1 MIKWKK
7 TTYPST
13 FIKLSD
19 ELAKVRSM
27 LSADVYN
34 KNTEKYRGKQE
45 HSISQLGI
53 FAELIARHLME
64 NNNGIKYKAALLLEE
79 RPVVEADIIMQGIGE
94 MNYIDVKGV
103 RSGGNTLRV
112 NFKAHNNP
120 KKKITHYLFIQPLNA
135 LYARFCWFTHEQVSE
150 WTVVM
155 STYTECYELEIPK
168 TQLKLKTMKQQPN
181 YYAIISAEVRYDKN
195 LTANAKLLYAEI
207 TALLNINGE
216 CFATNKYFSN
226 LYGKSTVTIS
236 KWVSELVANGYIST
250 YYTYK
255 GGTKEIDRRYIR
267 ILKGGIKENFKGGIK
282 ENFKDNISLSKDKHI
297 NNKGT
302 SFKKPTVNDI
312 KEYCLWRNNG
322 IDAETFFDFY
332 ESKNWLIGK
341 NKMKD
346 WKACVRTWEKRQN
359 KTNNNNTTSHRHQK
373 GGDYG
378 DGKF

>member
-1 MIKWKK
+1 
-7 TTYPST
+7 
-13 FIKLSD
+13 
-19 ELAKVRSM
+19 
-27 LSADVYN
+27 
-34 KNTEKYRGKQE
+34 
-45 HSISQLGI
+45 
-53 FAELIARHLME
+53 
-64 NNNGIKYKAALLLEE
+64 
-79 RPVVEADIIMQGIGE
+79 
-94 MNYIDVKGV
+94 
-103 RSGGNTLRV
+103 
-112 NFKAHNNP
+112 
-120 KKKITHYLFIQPLNA
+120 
-135 LYARFCWFTHEQVSE
+135 
-150 WTVVM
+150 
-155 STYTECYELEIPK
+155 
-168 TQLKLKTMKQQPN
+168 MKQQPN

-250 YYTYK
+250 HYIYK
-255 GGTKEIDRRYIR
+255 GGTKEIERRYIR
-267 ILKGGIKENFKGGIK
+267 KLKGGIKENFKGGIK
-282 ENFKDNISLSKDKHI
+282 ENFKDSISLSKDKHI
-297 NNKGT
+297 NNKGA
-302 SFKKPTVNDI
+302 SFKKPEVNDI

-359 KTNNNNTTSHRHQK
+359 KTNNNNTTSHRHKK

>member
-1 MIKWKK
+1 MIKWKN

-135 LYARFCWFTHEQVSE
+135 LYARFCWFTHKQVSE

-168 TQLKLKTMKQQPN
+168 
-181 YYAIISAEVRYDKN
+181 
-195 LTANAKLLYAEI
+195 
-207 TALLNINGE
+207 
-216 CFATNKYFSN
+216 
-226 LYGKSTVTIS
+226 
-236 KWVSELVANGYIST
+236 
-250 YYTYK
+250 
-255 GGTKEIDRRYIR
+255 
-267 ILKGGIKENFKGGIK
+267 
-282 ENFKDNISLSKDKHI
+282 
-297 NNKGT
+297 NN
-302 SFKKPTVNDI
+302 
-312 KEYCLWRNNG
+312 
-322 IDAETFFDFY
+322 
-332 ESKNWLIGK
+332 
-341 NKMKD
+341 
-346 WKACVRTWEKRQN
+346 
-359 KTNNNNTTSHRHQK
+359 
-373 GGDYG
+373 
-378 DGKF
+378 